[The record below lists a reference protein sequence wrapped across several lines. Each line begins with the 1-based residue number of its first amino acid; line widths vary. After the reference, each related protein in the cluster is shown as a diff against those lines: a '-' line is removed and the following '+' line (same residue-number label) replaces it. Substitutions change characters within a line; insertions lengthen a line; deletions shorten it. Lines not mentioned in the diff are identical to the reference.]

1 MRELRAFREMS
12 CKNRIFEG
20 FCDKFEKH
28 LSHFKAYLI
37 KQADNFEPELRE
49 AVADCVKPQGKYL
62 RPLLLFASAK
72 SASYS
77 DKTLQNRAAIV
88 ELIHLASL
96 IHDDV
101 IDNASMRRN
110 SETAYKKFG
119 TRTAILL
126 GDAVFAHAMQLA
138 FKERDERVWH
148 MSVDAVKTLCEGE
161 IRQSLAVEHEVSMQR
176 YLSIIEGKTATLF
189 ELACFMGASLS
200 DTEDCEW
207 SKAAKL
213 AGKHLGRAYQMY
225 DDVCDWVLT
234 EKDSGKTVGTDLL
247 SEKQTLPVIILLS
260 KLPKSKSCKISENMS
275 AFSAGEIRDLMKAN
289 AVLKECG
296 DIFDEEL
303 KKAKKAMR
311 KFTGK
316 NEALLEFCDA
326 VNSMMPRVWN
336 D

>member
-1 MRELRAFREMS
+1 MS

-28 LSHFKAYLI
+28 LSHFKAYLR
-37 KQADNFEPELRE
+37 KQADKFEPELNGAIAE
-49 AVADCVKPQGKYL
+49 CVKPQGKYL
-62 RPLLLFASAK
+62 RPLLLFASAP
-72 SASYS
+72 SIEYS
-77 DKTLQNRAAIV
+77 DDTLQNRAAVV

-110 SETAYKKFG
+110 SETIFKKFG

-161 IRQSLAVEHEVSMQR
+161 IRQSLGTEHEVSMQR
-176 YLSIIEGKTATLF
+176 YISIIEGKTATLF

-200 DTEDCEW
+200 DTEDSAWAE
-207 SKAAKL
+207 AAKL

-234 EKDSGKTVGTDLL
+234 EQDSGKTVGTDLL
-247 SEKQTLPVIILLS
+247 SEKQTLPVIILLA
-260 KLPKSKSCKISENMS
+260 KLPKAESEKISNNMS
-275 AFSAGEIRDLMKAN
+275 AFSAEELRNLMKAN
-289 AVLKECG
+289 GVLEKCG
-296 DIFDEEL
+296 EIFDSEL
-303 KKAKKAMR
+303 KSAQDAID
-311 KFTGK
+311 KFPNK
-316 NEALLEFCDA
+316 SANLLEFCSA
-326 VNSMMPRVWN
+326 IKSMMPRSWIY
-336 D
+336 